1 MFWHSCVCFPFRPPG
16 SVRPSRCG
24 THSGSLDRGLAAT
37 GQPQPLHGGEPLRH
51 HHHEVARVAHLGLPA
66 QWDAA
71 LVSGQVAACGTTS
84 PFRWDLRYTQINR
97 RRSVVKFVGAWISSQ
112 LFFFF
117 FFPDG
122 FKVYCLF
129 GSISGFCEEILRP
142 LGYSGITHTQDQPIK
157 ASCVFDQWI
166 FKDFHHHHDFWI
178 FF

>member
-1 MFWHSCVCFPFRPPG
+1 MWNYLPFSLRSTIYPNQ
-16 SVRPSRCG
+16 SKTLSREIC
-24 THSGSLDRGLAAT
+24 GSLDFFS
-37 GQPQPLHGGEPLRH
+37 
-51 HHHEVARVAHLGLPA
+51 
-66 QWDAA
+66 A
-71 LVSGQVAACGTTS
+71 L
-84 PFRWDLRYTQINR
+84 
-97 RRSVVKFVGAWISSQ
+97 
-112 LFFFF
+112 FFF